1 MTIARRGDEMDGIVV
16 PIVIGLSAVASAYM
30 GWRAARDY
38 RHAKEIEART
48 RIREA
53 RTAEEIA
60 RMQKEIAD
68 ARMAE
73 AQAARDFVRKLRE
86 SGASE
91 EEAAMAI
98 AAMTGSDPAEVLR
111 ELKEARAAAQ
121 AGMEGVPGW
130 AIALIAVMGMMMM
143 MRR

>member
-1 MTIARRGDEMDGIVV
+1 MTIARRSGDLGFVV
-16 PIVIGLSAVASAYM
+16 PVVVGLSAVATAYM

-121 AGMEGVPGW
+121 AGMGVPGW

-143 MRR
+143 RR